1 MKIESICIVGGGTAG
16 WMTAATL
23 IKSFPQKK
31 ITLIESDDIPTIGVG
46 ESTTQFFR
54 DWTLELNLAD
64 NWMDECEATYK
75 YSVKFKNFS
84 EYGDFHYP
92 FWDGGAPKN
101 SSCDI
106 LEWFFH
112 YRATNGNPEVSFAEW
127 MTPYW
132 RVIAENKVVT
142 EDFESF
148 KGYKNAGYHL
158 DSVKFANMLKR
169 DFCLPRG
176 VTHVVDTIKDCIK
189 DTDGNLASDVG
200 EKDIYLAD
208 LYVDCTGFRSQLLG
222 QYMGIE
228 WDDFPFL
235 INNKA
240 WAVKTAY
247 TDKST
252 EMTNHTQCTAL
263 DNGWVWHVPLTTRIG
278 TGYNFSDKFIS
289 EEDALAE
296 FKEFLGDRPLLSE
309 PRLIEWRNG
318 IAKKVW
324 TKNVVGIGLSAGFIE
339 PLESNGLMSVHNFAV
354 FLADAL
360 SMHEDSK
367 VNTLIR
373 AQFNRRCRKHM
384 GQFAHFVGNHFM
396 MTTKDDS
403 EYWRYIS
410 ENINYMDDKAEK
422 EAETHGGYP
431 LDDFPLKM
439 DELVNFNFSNLAGNS
454 FVCAGHM
461 HSPLTPWTC
470 DYMERRGNV
479 DMTSF
484 RVLSSG
490 YQLDPNI
497 EKLIDSFPTPEEFYY
512 EDVAGIDFHH
522 SLHG

>member
-1 MKIESICIVGGGTAG
+1 
-16 WMTAATL
+16 
-23 IKSFPQKK
+23 
-31 ITLIESDDIPTIGVG
+31 
-46 ESTTQFFR
+46 
-54 DWTLELNLAD
+54 
-64 NWMDECEATYK
+64 
-75 YSVKFKNFS
+75 
-84 EYGDFHYP
+84 
-92 FWDGGAPKN
+92 
-101 SSCDI
+101 
-106 LEWFFH
+106 
-112 YRATNGNPEVSFAEW
+112 

-132 RVIAENKVVT
+132 RVIEENRVVT

-158 DSVKFANMLKR
+158 DAVKFANMLKR

-176 VTHVVDTIKDCIK
+176 VTHVVDTIKDFIK
-189 DTDGNLASDVG
+189 DTDGNIASVVG

-208 LYVDCTGFRSQLLG
+208 LYIDCTGFRSQLLG
-222 QYMGIE
+222 EYMGIE

-278 TGYNFSDKFIS
+278 TGYNFCDKFIS
-289 EEDALAE
+289 EEDALEE

-309 PRLIEWRNG
+309 PRLIKWRNG

-354 FLADAL
+354 FLADAI
-360 SMHEDSK
+360 SMHDGK
-367 VNTLIR
+367 INTLIR

-410 ENINYMDDKAEK
+410 EKINYMDDKAEK

-431 LDDFPLKM
+431 IDDFPLKM

-470 DYMERRGNV
+470 DYMEKRGNV
-479 DMTSF
+479 DMSSF

-490 YQLDPNI
+490 YELDPNI
-497 EKLIDSFPTPEEFYY
+497 EKVIDSFPTPEEFYY
-512 EDVAGIDFHH
+512 EDVAGVDFHH
-522 SLHG
+522 TLHG

>member
-1 MKIESICIVGGGTAG
+1 MKIEEICIVGGGTAG

-23 IKSFPQKK
+23 IKSFPKKK

-54 DWTLELNLAD
+54 DWTLEMNISD

-92 FWDGGAPKN
+92 FWDGTAPAN
-101 SSCDI
+101 ANADI
-106 LEWFFH
+106 LDWFFH

-132 RVIAENKVVT
+132 RIIEENKVAIQ
-142 EDFESF
+142 DFESF
-148 KGYKNAGYHL
+148 SGKKNVGYHL
-158 DSVKFANMLKR
+158 DAVKFANWLKR
-169 DFCLPRG
+169 EFCVPRG
-176 VTHVVDTIKDCIK
+176 VKHEVDTIKDCVK
-189 DTDGNLASDVG
+189 DHDGNIACLVG
-200 EKDIYLAD
+200 EKETYLAD
-208 LYVDCTGFRSQLLG
+208 MFIDCTGFKSSILG
-222 QYMGIE
+222 GMMGVE
-228 WDDFPFL
+228 WDNFDFL

-289 EEDALAE
+289 EEDALEE
-296 FKEFLGDRPLLSE
+296 FKKFLGDRPLLSE
-309 PRLIEWRNG
+309 PRLITWRNG

-324 TKNVVGIGLSAGFIE
+324 CKNVVGIGLSAGFIE

-354 FLADAL
+354 YLADAL
-360 SMHEDSK
+360 SMHDGK
-367 VNTLIR
+367 VNTLVR
-373 AQFNRRCRKHM
+373 AHFNRRCRKHM
-384 GQFAHFVGNHFM
+384 SQFAHFVGNHFM
-396 MTTKDDS
+396 MTTKDNS
-403 EYWRYIS
+403 KYWRYITD
-410 ENINYMDDKAEK
+410 NINYMDDQAED
-422 EAETHGGYP
+422 EQGTHGGYP
-431 LDDFPLKM
+431 LDDFPLNIDTLHK
-439 DELVNFNFSNLAGNS
+439 FNFKDIGGNS
-454 FVCAGHM
+454 FICAGHM
-461 HSPLTPWTC
+461 HSPITPWTM
-470 DYMERRGNV
+470 DYMEKRGQI
-479 DMTSF
+479 DIPSF

-490 YQLDPNI
+490 YELEDNI
-497 EKLIDSFPTPEEFYY
+497 HAMIDDFPTPEEFYY
-512 EDVAGIDFHH
+512 NDVAGVDFHH

>member
-1 MKIESICIVGGGTAG
+1 
-16 WMTAATL
+16 
-23 IKSFPQKK
+23 
-31 ITLIESDDIPTIGVG
+31 
-46 ESTTQFFR
+46 
-54 DWTLELNLAD
+54 
-64 NWMDECEATYK
+64 
-75 YSVKFKNFS
+75 
-84 EYGDFHYP
+84 
-92 FWDGGAPKN
+92 
-101 SSCDI
+101 
-106 LEWFFH
+106 
-112 YRATNGNPEVSFAEW
+112 

-132 RVIAENKVVT
+132 RVIEENKVVT
-142 EDFESF
+142 SDFESF

-158 DSVKFANMLKR
+158 DATKFAHMLKR

-189 DTDGNLASDVG
+189 DTDGNLASVVG

-208 LYVDCTGFRSQLLG
+208 LYIDCTGFRSQLLG
-222 QYMGIE
+222 EYMGIE

-240 WAVKTAY
+240 WAVRTAY

-296 FKEFLGDRPLLSE
+296 FKEFLGDRELLSE

-396 MTTKDDS
+396 MTTKDNS
-403 EYWRYIS
+403 EYWRHIS

-479 DMTSF
+479 DMSSF

-512 EDVAGIDFHH
+512 EDVAGIDFHY

>member
-1 MKIESICIVGGGTAG
+1 MSVK
-16 WMTAATL
+16 
-23 IKSFPQKK
+23 
-31 ITLIESDDIPTIGVG
+31 
-46 ESTTQFFR
+46 R
-54 DWTLELNLAD
+54 
-64 NWMDECEATYK
+64 YK

-92 FWDGGAPKN
+92 FWDGGAPSN

-132 RVIAENKVVT
+132 RIIEENRVVIN
-142 EDFESF
+142 DFESF

-158 DSVKFANMLKR
+158 DAVKFSNMLKR

-176 VTHVVDTIKDCIK
+176 VVHHIDTIKDCIK
-189 DTDGNLASDVG
+189 DTDGNIASLVG

-208 LYVDCTGFRSQLLG
+208 MFIDCTGFRSQILG
-222 QYMGIE
+222 GMMGIE
-228 WDDFPFL
+228 WDEFPFL

-240 WAVKTAY
+240 WAVRTAY

-309 PRLIEWRNG
+309 PRLVKWRNG
-318 IAKKVW
+318 IAKKIW
-324 TKNVVGIGLSAGFIE
+324 TKNVVGVGLSAGFIE
-339 PLESNGLMSVHNFAV
+339 PLESNGLLSVHNFAV

-360 SMHEDSK
+360 SMHEGK
-367 VNTLIR
+367 VNTLMR

-384 GQFAHFVGNHFM
+384 SQFAHFVGNHFM
-396 MTTKDDS
+396 MTTKDNS
-403 EYWRYIS
+403 EYWRHIS
-410 ENINYMDDKAEK
+410 ENINYMDDQAED
-422 EAETHGGYP
+422 ERGTHGGYP

-439 DELVNFNFSNLAGNS
+439 DEIAQFQFQQLAGNA
-454 FVCAGHM
+454 FICAGHM
-461 HSPLTPWTC
+461 HTPATPWTC
-470 DYMERRGNV
+470 DYMEKRGNI
-479 DMTSF
+479 DMSSF
-484 RVLSSG
+484 KVLNSG

-497 EKLIDSFPTPEEFYY
+497 HAEIDQFPTPEEFYY

>member
-54 DWTLELNLAD
+54 DWTLEMNIPD

-75 YSVKFKNFS
+75 YSVCFKNFS

-92 FWDGGAPKN
+92 FYDGAAPAN
-101 SSCDI
+101 ANADI
-106 LEWFFH
+106 LDWFFH

-132 RVIAENKVVT
+132 RIIKENKVAIS
-142 EDFESF
+142 DFESF
-148 KGYKNAGYHL
+148 SGKKNVGYHL
-158 DSVKFANMLKR
+158 DAVKFANWLKR
-169 DFCLPRG
+169 EFCTPRG
-176 VTHVVDTIKDCIK
+176 VKHEVDTIKDCIK
-189 DTDGNLASDVG
+189 DTDGNIASLVG

-208 LYVDCTGFRSQLLG
+208 MFIDCTGFKSSILG
-222 QYMGIE
+222 GMMGVE

-240 WAVKTAY
+240 WAVRTGY
-247 TDKST
+247 TDKKT
-252 EMTNHTQCTAL
+252 EMTNHTVCTAL

-289 EEDALAE
+289 EEDALKE

-309 PRLIEWRNG
+309 PRLIEWKNG

-324 TKNVVGIGLSAGFIE
+324 CKNVVGIGLSAGFIE
-339 PLESNGLMSVHNFAV
+339 PLESNGLLSVHNFAV
-354 FLADAL
+354 YLADAL
-360 SMHEDSK
+360 SMHDGK
-367 VNTLIR
+367 VNTLVR
-373 AQFNRRCRKHM
+373 AHFNRRCRKHM
-384 GQFAHFVGNHFM
+384 SQFAHFVGNHFM
-396 MTTKDDS
+396 MTTKTNS
-403 EYWRYIS
+403 EYWRYITD
-410 ENINYMDDKAEK
+410 NINYMDDQAED
-422 EAETHGGYP
+422 EQGTHGGYP
-431 LDDFPLKM
+431 LDDFPLNIDTLSKF
-439 DELVNFNFSNLAGNS
+439 NFNDIAGNAYI
-454 FVCAGHM
+454 CAGHM
-461 HSPLTPWTC
+461 HSPITPWTM
-470 DYMERRGNV
+470 DYMEKRGQI
-479 DMTSF
+479 DIPSF

-490 YQLDPNI
+490 YELEDNI
-497 EKLIDSFPTPEEFYY
+497 HAMIDDFPTPEEFYY
-512 EDVAGIDFHH
+512 SDVAGVDFHH

>member
-1 MKIESICIVGGGTAG
+1 
-16 WMTAATL
+16 
-23 IKSFPQKK
+23 
-31 ITLIESDDIPTIGVG
+31 
-46 ESTTQFFR
+46 
-54 DWTLELNLAD
+54 
-64 NWMDECEATYK
+64 
-75 YSVKFKNFS
+75 
-84 EYGDFHYP
+84 
-92 FWDGGAPKN
+92 
-101 SSCDI
+101 
-106 LEWFFH
+106 
-112 YRATNGNPEVSFAEW
+112 

-132 RVIAENKVVT
+132 RIIEENKVVIN
-142 EDFESF
+142 DFESF

-158 DSVKFANMLKR
+158 DAVKFSNMLKR

-176 VTHVVDTIKDCIK
+176 VVHHIDTIKDCIK
-189 DTDGNLASDVG
+189 DTDGNIASLVG

-208 LYVDCTGFRSQLLG
+208 MFIDCTGFRSQILG
-222 QYMGIE
+222 GMMGIE
-228 WDDFPFL
+228 WDEFPFL

-240 WAVKTAY
+240 WAVRTGY

-309 PRLIEWRNG
+309 PRLVKWRNG
-318 IAKKVW
+318 IAKKIW
-324 TKNVVGIGLSAGFIE
+324 TKNVVGVGLSAGFIE
-339 PLESNGLMSVHNFAV
+339 PLESNGLLSVHNFAV

-360 SMHEDSK
+360 SMHEGK
-367 VNTLIR
+367 VNTLMR

-384 GQFAHFVGNHFM
+384 SQFAHFVGNHFM
-396 MTTKDDS
+396 MTTKDNS

-410 ENINYMDDKAEK
+410 ENINYMDDQAED
-422 EAETHGGYP
+422 ERGTHGGYP

-439 DELVNFNFSNLAGNS
+439 DEIAQFQFQQLAGNA
-454 FVCAGHM
+454 FICAGHM
-461 HSPLTPWTC
+461 HTPATPWTC
-470 DYMERRGNV
+470 DYMEKRGNI
-479 DMTSF
+479 DMSSF
-484 RVLSSG
+484 KVLNSG

-497 EKLIDSFPTPEEFYY
+497 HAEIDQFPTPEEFYY